1 MRLMSVCGCLA
12 LLLGVAVS
20 CREQR
25 DPLFEKWPVDMNP
38 TPNPLSPL
46 ESKKKIQL
54 PPGFTVELV
63 ASEPMIKDPVAMA
76 WDGNGNLY
84 VIQMNSFMMDARGT
98 DQYQPISQIVKLEDV
113 NWGGIADRSTI
124 FIDSLVLP
132 RVIMP
137 LGDELVVGITNVQH
151 LFAYKDTD
159 GDGKADQKRM
169 VFENHAID
177 SRNMEHQNG
186 GLIWNL
192 DNWIYPSRDNLRFKY
207 RNGKFV
213 ADTLIDNMI
222 GQWGMTS
229 DDYGRLFYSEA
240 GPGLPVVQFNQM
252 PAYGSLNFSDQYPDD
267 FTVPWPVISTI
278 DAQGGPAVLR
288 PEDSTLNH
296 FTSGCGQSIFR
307 GNALPRDMR
316 GDYFIA
322 EPVARII
329 KRGKV
334 ITRNGKRYVE
344 NVYQGMDWLASADF
358 NFRPVNTYTGPDGC
372 FYIVDMYHG
381 IIQEGEFADEDSYL
395 NQKIK
400 SLDLEKNKGY
410 GRIYRV
416 VHKDFKKDPVKPQ
429 LLNKTAVELLPY
441 LGHPNGWWRD
451 MAQQLL
457 ILKNDPQVVNE
468 LNQIARNDPGA
479 TIHNDSIAQ
488 IHALWVLEGMGQI
501 NTDVLLA
508 ALHSACGPV
517 RKTAIWVGEQFIKQ
531 DDLKFIESISSLR
544 DDADP
549 DVKIQLYLSLR
560 TNKTKEARAIVD
572 DLLKNNPDN
581 EMIQY
586 SHSVF
591 VESFARA
598 ELEKARI
605 SNLSPAEQS
614 LIAKGATRYKQLCAS
629 CHGMDGKGIISG
641 SGPMVAPPLAGSPR
655 VNGDKIML
663 IQIVLYGLQG
673 PIDNKTYPGVMLPQ
687 KHQDDEWIASVLSY
701 IRNSADLGNKSSIV
715 TRDEVEDIRSSASIE
730 PGHIPDLRLLEIYK
744 LGRGEAQNWSK
755 GKPGSNGSR
764 WGGHF
769 RPVKDS
775 VKGN

>member
-1 MRLMSVCGCLA
+1 MGLKSTMVYIGLFCLA
-12 LLLGVAVS
+12 LACSKPIPSGFDKWKVDTNPS
-20 CREQR
+20 
-25 DPLFEKWPVDMNP
+25 PL
-38 TPNPLSPL
+38 PLSPDK
-46 ESKKKIQL
+46 SIKKIQL
-54 PPGFTVELV
+54 PPGFKAELV

-76 WDGNGNLY
+76 WDGNGALY

-98 DQYQPISQIVKLEDV
+98 NQYQPISQIVKLVDKDWDGV
-113 NWGGIADRSTI
+113 MDQSTVY
-124 FIDSLVLP
+124 IDSLVLP
-132 RVIMP
+132 RVILP
-137 LGDELVVGITNVQH
+137 IGDELIVGITNVQH
-151 LFAYKDTD
+151 LYAYRDTD
-159 GDGKADQKRM
+159 GDGKADQKRL
-169 VFENHAID
+169 VFENPAID

-207 RNGKFV
+207 KDGKFL
-213 ADTLIDNMI
+213 ADTMIDNMI

-229 DDYGRLFYSEA
+229 DDFGRLFYSEA

-267 FTVPWPVISTI
+267 FTVPWPVVSTL
-278 DAQGGPAVLR
+278 DAQGGPPVLR

-307 GNALPRDMR
+307 GNALPKDMY

-322 EPVARII
+322 EPVARVI
-329 KRGKV
+329 KRGRV
-334 ITRNGKRYVE
+334 INRNGKRYVK
-344 NVYQGMDWLASADF
+344 NVYQGKDWLASADF

-381 IIQEGEFADEDSYL
+381 IIQEGEFADEQSYL

-400 SLDLEKNKGY
+400 SLGLEKNKGY
-410 GRIYRV
+410 GRIYRIT
-416 VHKDFKKDPVKPQ
+416 HQSIKRDAIKP
-429 LLNKTAVELLPY
+429 LLLDKSSAELVPFLY
-441 LGHPNGWWRD
+441 HPNGWWRD

-457 ILKNDPQVVNE
+457 ILKKDKSVASE
-468 LNQIARNDPGA
+468 LRRMAGNASVAD
-479 TIHNDSIAQ
+479 TLAQ
-488 IHALWVLEGMGQI
+488 IHALWTLEGLEEI
-501 NTDVLLA
+501 DPELLLM
-508 ALHSACGPV
+508 ALKSPSGAV
-517 RKTAIWVGEQFIKQ
+517 RKTAIWIGEQFIRQ
-531 DDLKFIESISSLR
+531 NDVRFIEGIGGYKN
-544 DDADP
+544 DADP

-560 TNKTKEARAIVD
+560 TNTTKAARDIVD
-572 DLLKNNPDN
+572 YLLKSNPDN

-591 VESFARA
+591 VESHARA
-598 ELEKARI
+598 ELEKARVN
-605 SNLSPAEQS
+605 NLSAADRS
-614 LIAKGATRYKQLCAS
+614 LIARGATRYKQLCAS
-629 CHGMDGKGIISG
+629 CHGMDGKGVISG
-641 SGPMVAPPLAGSPR
+641 SAPAMAPPLAGSPR

-687 KHQDDEWIASVLSY
+687 KNQDDEWIASVLSY

-715 TRDEVEDIRSSASIE
+715 TPDEVEDIRATASIE
-730 PGHIPDLRLLEIYK
+730 AGHLPDLRMLEIYK

-775 VKGN
+775 VK

>member
-1 MRLMSVCGCLA
+1 MISLKSGYVYCCLVIWLA
-12 LLLGVAVS
+12 LACKKPADSDFNKWEVDTQPSTL
-20 CREQR
+20 
-25 DPLFEKWPVDMNP
+25 PLA
-38 TPNPLSPL
+38 PL
-46 ESKKKIQL
+46 ESMKKIQL
-54 PPGFTVELV
+54 PPGYSVELV
-63 ASEPMIKDPVAMA
+63 VAEPMIKDPVAMA

-84 VIQMNSFMMDARGT
+84 VIQMNTFMMDARGT
-98 DQYQPISQIVKLEDV
+98 DQYLPISQIVKLQDDDWDGV
-113 NWGGIADRSTI
+113 MDRSTI

-132 RVIMP
+132 RVILP

-151 LFAYKDTD
+151 LYAYKDTD
-159 GDGKADQKRM
+159 QDGKADQKRL

-207 RNGKFV
+207 RDEKFI
-213 ADTLIDNMI
+213 ADTMIDNMI
-222 GQWGMTS
+222 GQWGMTT

-267 FTVPWPVISTI
+267 FTVPWPVVSTI

-288 PEDSTLNH
+288 PTDSTLNH

-307 GNALPRDMR
+307 GNALPQDMY
-316 GDYFIA
+316 GDYFIP

-329 KRGKV
+329 KQGKV
-334 ITRNGKRYVE
+334 INRNGKRYVE
-344 NVYQGMDWLASADF
+344 NVYQGKDWLASADF
-358 NFRPVNTYTGPDGC
+358 NFRPINTYTGPDGC

-400 SLDLEKNKGY
+400 ALDLEKIKGY

-416 VHKDFKKDPVKPQ
+416 VHKDFKRDANRPQ
-429 LLNKTAVELLPY
+429 LLDKPAAALIPY
-441 LGHPNGWWRD
+441 LGHANGWWRD

-457 ILKNDPQVVNE
+457 ILKKDTTIVQD
-468 LNQIARNDPGA
+468 LNRISINSADASIRN
-479 TIHNDSIAQ
+479 NKLAQ
-488 IHALWVLEGMGQI
+488 IHALWVLEGLGRI
-501 NTDVLLA
+501 EPEILYS
-508 ALHSACGPV
+508 ALKSSSGEV
-517 RKTAIWVGEQFIKQ
+517 RKTAVWIGEQFINQ
-531 DDLKFIESISSLR
+531 NNAEFIEALR
-544 DDADP
+544 PFQEDNDP

-560 TNKTKEARAIVD
+560 TNKSKTAMDIVD
-572 DLLKNNPDN
+572 HLLKNNPDN

-586 SHSVF
+586 SHTVF
-591 VESFARA
+591 AESYARA
-598 ELEKARI
+598 QLEKARI
-605 SNLSPAEQS
+605 NNLSAADQKLIS
-614 LIAKGATRYKQLCAS
+614 LGATRYKQLCAS
-629 CHGMDGKGIISG
+629 CHGMDGKGVISG
-641 SGPMVAPPLAGSPR
+641 SSPMMAPPLAGSPR

-663 IQIVLYGLQG
+663 IQILLFGLQG

-715 TRDEVEDIRSSASIE
+715 TREEVEDIRATASIE
-730 PGHIPDLRLLEIYK
+730 AGHIPDLRLLEIYK
-744 LGRGEAQNWSK
+744 LGRGEAQNWSQ
-755 GKPGSNGSR
+755 GKPGSKGSR

-769 RPVKDS
+769 RAVKDS
-775 VKGN
+775 VK